1 MSVVEPRQNALPQKY
16 ISTLWKGAVI
26 GGTMLVP
33 GVSGGSMAMILGIYQ
48 ELISAVSSFRKQ
60 KKSNFLFLTVFC
72 ISAVFGMLVIATPIS
87 NLIDIFPKPTMYF
100 FIGAVTGGIPLIFR
114 EAKATAFSWEFPVY
128 ILLGGIIVSAISL
141 FPVNMAGMQEGEEIQ
156 NFLFLFAAG
165 AIAAVALILPGIS
178 VSYLLL
184 LLGLYDK
191 TMQAISGLQFS
202 FLISLLLGGVIGI
215 ILTTKLL
222 EKIMTHFPQP
232 TYLIILGFILGS
244 VISIFPGFPSFS
256 ELGICTV
263 TFSVGFISIYLI
275 SRRQSDAV

>member
-1 MSVVEPRQNALPQKY
+1 
-16 ISTLWKGAVI
+16 
-26 GGTMLVP
+26 MLVP

-60 KKSNFLFLTVFC
+60 KKSKFLFLTVFC
-72 ISAVFGMLVIATPIS
+72 ISAVFGMLVIATPVS

-114 EAKATAFSWEFPVY
+114 EAKATAFSWKFPVY
-128 ILLGGIIVSAISL
+128 ILIGGIIVSAISL

-256 ELGICTV
+256 ELAICTV

>member
-1 MSVVEPRQNALPQKY
+1 
-16 ISTLWKGAVI
+16 
-26 GGTMLVP
+26 MLVP

-100 FIGAVTGGIPLIFR
+100 FIGAVAGGIPLIFR
-114 EAKATAFSWEFPVY
+114 EAKATAFSWKSPVY

-202 FLISLLLGGVIGI
+202 FLIPLLLGGVIGI

-256 ELGICTV
+256 ELAICTV

-275 SRRQSDAV
+275 SRRQSDVV

>member
-1 MSVVEPRQNALPQKY
+1 
-16 ISTLWKGAVI
+16 
-26 GGTMLVP
+26 MLVP

-60 KKSNFLFLTVFC
+60 KKSNFLLLTVFC

-114 EAKATAFSWEFPVY
+114 EAKATAFSWKFPVY

-191 TMQAISGLQFS
+191 TMQAINGLQFS
-202 FLISLLLGGVIGI
+202 FLISLFKYIPAIQNAFGEKKDEKKEE
-215 ILTTKLL
+215 TKAAVSETVEEVDETDDL
-222 EKIMTHFPQP
+222 E
-232 TYLIILGFILGS
+232 LIA
-244 VISIFPGFPSFS
+244 VISAAIAAAEETTTDGFVVRSIKRRPSNKWNS
-256 ELGICTV
+256 
-263 TFSVGFISIYLI
+263 
-275 SRRQSDAV
+275 